1 LNYNSANNENII
13 DADKLENGTGLTYGL
28 GLSFK
33 FGAISPG
40 FIVGWDKGFG
50 DFR

>member
-40 FIVGWDKGFG
+40 FIVGWDKGF
-50 DFR
+50 